1 MKSLLEVSV
10 PKALFPST
18 WPTAAILASFP
29 SALWCL
35 WCLSPS
41 VLGFFVLLC
50 FGGTDGPGAGLAQ
63 EGHLVRPGLEDVLHS
78 VVNDVHSEL
87 LILVCSLLNI
97 LSLIHE

>member
-1 MKSLLEVSV
+1 M
-10 PKALFPST
+10 
-18 WPTAAILASFP
+18 
-29 SALWCL
+29 
-35 WCLSPS
+35 SPS